1 MSLGPPVVVSLLLA
15 VLPAPP
21 LAAQVCAGFPPLS
34 ESHFRAV
41 VSAVS
46 YSYATSLGASFVGG
60 RQLFGILGAAR
71 TRDAELDASTLELSL
86 DGGADI
92 AFGPARRVFL
102 CPSLGV
108 SVGLGPYDL
117 LLRDDDYQTV
127 AGALGLGVAAVVV
140 RSPGLAVVVTGSL
153 YVVRLT
159 ATRTATGFETIRWSS
174 KDNYGLLSI
183 SAGFSCNNLLTIR
196 PGVTIPFG
204 LLPPG
209 NPDDFAVP
217 FGREER
223 ELSVGV
229 SVAVGIGRR
238 RRAAP

>member
-1 MSLGPPVVVSLLLA
+1 MSLRFPMLVSLLLTDLSA
-15 VLPAPP
+15 AP

-34 ESHFRAV
+34 ERHIRAV
-41 VSAVS
+41 VSAAS
-46 YSYATSLGASFVGG
+46 YSYATSLGASFVAGN
-60 RQLFGILGAAR
+60 QVFGILGAAR
-71 TRDAELDASTLELSL
+71 TRDGELDASTLELRL
-86 DGGADI
+86 EGGADLAI
-92 AFGPARRVFL
+92 GPNRRMFL

-108 SVGLGPYDL
+108 SMEFGPYNL
-117 LLRDDDYQTV
+117 LLRDDDFRAV
-127 AGALGLGVAAVVV
+127 AGALGLGVAAVAV
-140 RSPGLAVVVTGSL
+140 RSPGLVIVVTGSL
-153 YVVRLT
+153 HVVRLA
-159 ATRTATGFETIRWSS
+159 ATETATGFERITWKS
-174 KDNYGLLSI
+174 KDTYGLLGL
-183 SAGFSCNNLLTIR
+183 SAGFSFDDLLTIR
-196 PGVTIPFG
+196 PGVTVPFG